1 MIRFGI
7 DLGGTKIELVA
18 LDEAGKEL
26 HRQRVVTPKNYPGT
40 LDAICSLVT
49 DAERQLGHEG
59 TVGVGIPGVVSPF
72 TGEVKNG
79 NSVWLHGHPL
89 DKDLGLRLDRQV
101 RVANDA
107 NCFAV
112 SEAVDGAGAGKRMV
126 FGVILGTGVGGGI
139 AVDGKVHAGGNGI
152 AGEWGHIPLP
162 WMRPEEFR
170 SAKCF
175 CGNYDCTECYIS
187 GTGFLRDYNQ
197 ATHGNVVSGNDVMQL
212 VARGDEQAN
221 AAFER
226 FLDRLARSL
235 ASMINILDPDVIV
248 LGGGMSNV
256 DAIYTRLPA
265 LLKPYVLG
273 GECETPVVKNLHG
286 SSSGVRGAAWL
297 WPL

>member
-18 LDEAGKEL
+18 LDEAGNEL
-26 HRQRVVTPKNYPGT
+26 YRQRVTTPKNYPGT
-40 LDAICSLVT
+40 LDAICNLVHE
-49 DAERQLGHEG
+49 AEAALGQPG

-72 TGEVKNG
+72 TGAVKNG

-89 DKDLGLRLDRQV
+89 DKDLGERLARDV

-112 SEAVDGAGAGKRMV
+112 SEAVDGAGAGKRLV
-126 FGVILGTGVGGGI
+126 FGVILGTGVGGGL
-139 AVDGKVHAGGNGI
+139 AVDGKIHAGGNGI
-152 AGEWGHIPLP
+152 AGEWGHTPLP
-162 WMRPEEFR
+162 WMQPDEFR
-170 SAKCF
+170 SVQCF
-175 CGNYDCTECYIS
+175 CGNYDCTESYIS

-197 ATHGNVVSGNDVMQL
+197 STHGNVSSGSDVMQL
-212 VARGDEQAN
+212 VAQGDAMAS

-226 FLDRLARSL
+226 YLDRLARSL

-248 LGGGMSNV
+248 LGGGMSHV
-256 DAIYTRLPA
+256 DAIYARLPA
-265 LLKPYVLG
+265 LLQHYVLG
-273 GECETPVVKNLHG
+273 RECETPVVKNVHG

>member
-1 MIRFGI
+1 MKFGI

-18 LDEAGKEL
+18 LDDAGKEL
-26 HRQRVVTPKNYPGT
+26 YRQRVATPRNYPGT
-40 LDAICSLVT
+40 LDAICDLVVT
-49 DAERQLGHEG
+49 AENTLGQQG

-89 DKDLGLRLDRQV
+89 DKDLGQRLNREV

-112 SEAVDGAGAGKRMV
+112 SEAVDGAGAGKRLV

-162 WMRPEEFR
+162 WMHPEEFR

-187 GTGFLRDYNQ
+187 GTGFVRDYNLTVNHKL
-197 ATHGNVVSGNDVMQL
+197 ASGNEIMQL
-212 VARGDEQAN
+212 VAQDDKLAT

-256 DAIYTRLPA
+256 DAIYDRIPA
-265 LLKPYVLG
+265 MLTQYVVG
-273 GECETPVVKNLHG
+273 NECETPVVKNLHG

-297 WPL
+297 WLL